1 MKKLSLYIFLV
12 LMVCNVGFAESYNCK
27 MVGQQNLPSE
37 EDILHYSTGEF
48 KKTVIQFP
56 KKLNLKL
63 NFTLLGAWYGKGQ
76 FYDTNAYF
84 NNSKFTFRK
93 YGGFYSVSNK
103 DIKFYI
109 PSLDTDESA
118 HTVKFMF
125 DFNIVNNTYDDLWV
139 DHFWW
144 GGSGVLDD
152 YDAHYQCKGI
162 K

>member
-1 MKKLSLYIFLV
+1 MKKLSLHVFLV
-12 LMVCNVGFAESYNCK
+12 LMWCNVGFAESYNCK
-27 MVGQQNLPSE
+27 IVGKQNFPSE
-37 EDILHYSTGEF
+37 KDILYYSTGEF

-63 NFTLLGAWYGKGQ
+63 NFTLLGSLYGKGQ

-84 NNSKFTFRK
+84 NNRKFEFRK
-93 YGGFYSVSNK
+93 YGRLLNFSSK

-109 PSLDTDESA
+109 PSLDTHEFAD
-118 HTVKFMF
+118 TVKFMF
-125 DFNIVNNTYDDLWV
+125 DFNMFNNTYEDLWV

-144 GGSGVLDD
+144 GGTGVLDD

>member
-1 MKKLSLYIFLV
+1 VKKFLGILVLSLLWS
-12 LMVCNVGFAESYNCK
+12 NVGVAESYNCN
-27 MVGQQNLPSE
+27 MVGQQNFPSE
-37 EDILHYSTGEF
+37 EDISYYSTGEF

-63 NFTLLGAWYGKGQ
+63 SHLKLGSWIGRGQ

-84 NNSKFTFRK
+84 NNHKFFFRK
-93 YGGFYSVSNK
+93 SKSFLNYSNK
-103 DIKFYI
+103 DIIFDI
-109 PSLDTDESA
+109 DSLDTHEFA
-118 HTVKFMF
+118 HKVRFLF
-125 DFNIVNNTYDDLWV
+125 DFSISNNTREDLWV

-152 YDAHYQCKGI
+152 YDARYKCEEI

>member
-1 MKKLSLYIFLV
+1 MKKLLGILVLV
-12 LMVCNVGFAESYNCK
+12 LMWCNVGFAESYNCK
-27 MVGQQNLPSE
+27 IVGKQNFPSE
-37 EDILHYSTGEF
+37 KDILYYSTGEF

-63 NFTLLGAWYGKGQ
+63 NFTLLGSLYGKGQ

-84 NNSKFTFRK
+84 NNRKFEFRK
-93 YGGFYSVSNK
+93 YGRLLNFSSK

-109 PSLDTDESA
+109 PSLDTHEFA
-118 HTVKFMF
+118 NTVKFMF
-125 DFNIVNNTYDDLWV
+125 DFNMFNNTYEDLWV

-144 GGSGVLDD
+144 GGTGVLDD